1 MRGERSRTGGTVV
14 VGLTGGIGMGKTTVG
29 AMLRRLG
36 AWIFDAD
43 AVVHRLQAPGGRA
56 LPAIG
61 RLVPGAVRDG
71 VLDRA
76 ALRRAV
82 VADPALFT
90 ALEGIIHPMV
100 LHECRAFVRAAR
112 RARRPMAVL
121 DIPLLYEAG
130 MDVLCDTVIAV
141 SAPCGVQR
149 ARVLARGR
157 MNRAQVDAIIARQMD
172 DRQRRTR
179 ADHVI
184 HTGLSRALAW
194 RQVHAVVASVRHE
207 QERGRK

>member
-1 MRGERSRTGGTVV
+1 MAV

-36 AWIFDAD
+36 ARIFDAD
-43 AVVHRLQAPGGRA
+43 AVVHRLQGPGGRA

-82 VADPALFT
+82 VADPALFGK
-90 ALEGIIHPMV
+90 LEGIIHPMV
-100 LHECRAFVRAAR
+100 LEECHAFLRAAR
-112 RARRPMAVL
+112 RARCPIVVL

-130 MDVLCDTVIAV
+130 MDALCDRVIAV
-141 SAPCGVQR
+141 SAPGGVQR
-149 ARVLARGR
+149 HRVLARGH
-157 MNRAQVDAIIARQMD
+157 MDRAQVEAIIARQMD
-172 DRQRRTR
+172 DRQRRAR

-184 HTGLSRALAW
+184 RTGLSRALAW
-194 RQVHAVVASVRHE
+194 RQVRAVVASLRHAE
-207 QERGRK
+207 ERGST

>member
-1 MRGERSRTGGTVV
+1 MIV
-14 VGLTGGIGMGKTTVG
+14 VGLTGGIGMGKSTVG

-36 AWIFDAD
+36 ARVFDAD

-61 RLVPGAVRDG
+61 RLVPGAVRNG

-82 VADPALFT
+82 MADPALFRK
-90 ALEGIIHPMV
+90 LEGIIHPMV
-100 LHECRAFVRAAR
+100 RDECDAFLRAAH
-112 RARRPMAVL
+112 RARCPMAVL

-130 MDVLCDTVIAV
+130 MDALCDRVIAV
-141 SAPCGVQR
+141 SAPRGIQR
-149 ARVLARGR
+149 HRVLARGH
-157 MNRAQVDAIIARQMD
+157 MDRAQVDAIIARQMD
-172 DRQRRTR
+172 DRQRRAR

-184 HTGLSRALAW
+184 LTGLSRALTW
-194 RQVHAVVASVRHE
+194 RQVRTVVASLRHAE
-207 QERGRK
+207 ERGRT

>member
-1 MRGERSRTGGTVV
+1 MSII
-14 VGLTGGIGMGKTTVG
+14 GLTGGIGMGKTTVG

-61 RLVPGAVRDG
+61 RLVPDAVRDG
-71 VLDRA
+71 RLDRV

-82 VADPALFT
+82 VVDPALFR
-90 ALEGIIHPMV
+90 ALEAIIHPMV
-100 LHECRAFVRAAR
+100 FDECRRFLRAAR
-112 RARRPMAVL
+112 RAHRPMVVL

-130 MDVLCDTVIAV
+130 MDRLCDRVIAV
-141 SAPCGVQR
+141 SAPCAVQR
-149 ARVLARGR
+149 ARVLARGH
-157 MNRAQVDAIIARQMD
+157 MTPAQVDAIIARQMD
-172 DRQRRTR
+172 DRQRRAR

-184 HTGLSRALAW
+184 YTGLSRALTW
-194 RQVHAVVASVRHE
+194 RQVHAVVALVRRE
-207 QERGRK
+207 QERGRR